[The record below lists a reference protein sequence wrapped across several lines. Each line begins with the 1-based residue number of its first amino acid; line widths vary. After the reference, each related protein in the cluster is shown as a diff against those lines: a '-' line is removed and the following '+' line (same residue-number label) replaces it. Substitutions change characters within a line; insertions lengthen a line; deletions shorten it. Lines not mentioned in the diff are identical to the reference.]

1 MRERALLSYPLFAST
16 SRTHSPSLSL
26 SLCHT
31 HTYTGIIPMRGEGG
45 FFLIG
50 DTRNIHVPQEYLD
63 MSTPAMVLG
72 IERQRERERAKGRE
86 GGRERESAREQAGER
101 VRGR

>member
-1 MRERALLSYPLFAST
+1 M
-16 SRTHSPSLSL
+16 
-26 SLCHT
+26 
-31 HTYTGIIPMRGEGG
+31 
-45 FFLIG
+45 IG

-86 GGRERESAREQAGER
+86 REREREHARASKRER
-101 VRGR
+101 G